1 MKLPLSKN
9 KNTKIVCILL
19 VLFSLAGLSFF
30 DYAFKND
37 MHTSDY
43 IHNMA
48 EKVNNN
54 LSLTLRN
61 KLKDT
66 ELILTSLALQASAFD
81 DIEDPV
87 MMDVLYE
94 QSVADNYL
102 NLSITTTDGIT
113 THAINGETENT
124 SDRAFFKEVMSGK
137 IYVSNKTFSNSKNND
152 FVVMSVPIWKN
163 DKVIGIIGSTIDT
176 NMFTNFLQMSMSDEG
191 QNAILVE
198 KDGTIISK
206 TKDVASDNF
215 FSGLMS
221 SVLEDKS
228 SLKKIEEDFANKK
241 SGIIH
246 YSFEGNKQLAYYCEI
261 EDSDWMIVSIFP
273 HRIISS
279 QVDKTY
285 NNTLLFT
292 VKLIILLIV
301 ALFLIAYYERKATKE
316 VQVINQQLDAI
327 IDNTPGCLIMY
338 EYHNRKNI
346 KFLND
351 EFANLSGYSKTEF
364 EQTFDNDLALI
375 IHPEDIKELQEKLK
389 LDVHHN
395 DYDCAFSYSYR
406 IVHKNGN
413 IIWVM
418 DRRHIVRDSHG
429 ILWFNIN
436 LVDITEMKNVQQKLL
451 ISQQR
456 YKMIIEQTEFV
467 VFEWD
472 VLRDTITFS
481 DLWTKKFGYEL
492 EYRNFLSITA
502 HYCEQCSDTYM
513 PLLNAFIKGE
523 QEQGFIECK
532 LKKATG
538 EYIWCKITARA
549 IKDSAGY
556 IMRVYGSIEDID
568 AQKANTL
575 ILEERSKMDGLTKI
589 LNKMT
594 GEQEI
599 QEAIDRN
606 PNHHHVLFVIDIDDF
621 KNVNDTMGHAVGDH
635 VLQELGIAIKQ
646 SFRNS
651 DILSRIG
658 GDEFVA
664 LVENVEMLYEDV
676 VKVRTEQLHEAI
688 SSIALNGDSIS
699 NITCSVGIALY
710 PQHGTT
716 YQELFVNADKAL
728 YIAKNSGK
736 NQYHIYNKEEE

>member
-1 MKLPLSKN
+1 MKLPFVKSR
-9 KNTKIVCILL
+9 NTKIICILL
-19 VLFSLAGLSFF
+19 ILFSLAGLSFF
-30 DYAFKND
+30 DYAFKSD
-37 MHTSDY
+37 MYTSEY
-43 IHNMA
+43 IHSMA

-66 ELILTSLALQASAFD
+66 EVILTSLAAQASAFD
-81 DIEDPV
+81 NIKDPV
-87 MMDVLYE
+87 MMQVLYE
-94 QSVADNYL
+94 QSADDNYL
-102 NLSITTTDGIT
+102 NLSITNSQGIT
-113 THAINGETENT
+113 THAINNETIDS
-124 SDRAFFKEVMSGK
+124 SDQAFFKEVMSGK
-137 IYVSNKTFSNSKNND
+137 TYVSNKTFSTSTNND
-152 FVVMSVPIWKN
+152 VVVMSVPIWKN
-163 DKVIGIIGSTIDT
+163 NEVVGIIGSTVDT
-176 NMFTNFLQMSMSDEG
+176 HMFTNFLQMSMSDEG

-206 TKDVASDNF
+206 TEDIVSDNF
-215 FSGLMS
+215 FSGLIN
-221 SVLEDKS
+221 SVLDEKTT
-228 SLKKIEEDFANKK
+228 IEEIEKNFANGK
-241 SGIIH
+241 SGVIH
-246 YSFEGNKQLAYYCEI
+246 YTFNDKEQVAYYCPI
-261 EDSDWMIVSIFP
+261 EGSDWIIVSIFP
-273 HRIISS
+273 HHIIST
-279 QVDKTY
+279 QVNKAYT
-285 NNTLLFT
+285 NTLLFAI
-292 VKLIILLIV
+292 KLIILLMV

-316 VQVINQQLDAI
+316 IKIINQRLDAI

-338 EYHNRKNI
+338 EYHKHKNI

-351 EFANLSGYSKTEF
+351 EFSNLSGYTKDEF
-364 EQTFDNDLALI
+364 KEKFDNDLALI
-375 IHPEDIKELQEKLK
+375 IHSEDIKKLRNK
-389 LDVHHN
+389 LAQDIHENKHTQ
-395 DYDCAFSYSYR
+395 ALSYSYR
-406 IVHKNGN
+406 IIHKSGK
-413 IIWVM
+413 IVWVM
-418 DRRHIVRDSHG
+418 DRRHLVKDAHG
-429 ILWFNIN
+429 LLWFNIN
-436 LVDITEMKNVQQKLL
+436 LVDITELKNVQQNLI

-456 YKMIIEQTEFV
+456 YKMIIEQTESV

-472 VLRDTITFS
+472 IQRDTITFS
-481 DLWTKKFGYEL
+481 DLWKKKFGYEL
-492 EYRNFLSITA
+492 EYHDFLSITA
-502 HYCEQCSDTYM
+502 HYCVHADDTYV
-513 PLLNAFIKGE
+513 PLLDSFIKGE
-523 QEQGFIECK
+523 QDHGLIECK
-532 LKKATG
+532 LKKASG

-549 IKDSAGY
+549 VKDNEGY
-556 IMRVYGSIEDID
+556 VMRAFGSIEDID

-606 PNHHHVLFVIDIDDF
+606 PNHHHILFVIDIDDF

-676 VKVRTEQLHEAI
+676 VKVRTKQLHEAI

-736 NQYHIYNKEEE
+736 NQYHIYNNEE